1 MGTTAGADVPWPEP
15 VDLDD
20 LLPPQSSS
28 KARLGLSRMR
38 AALQALDNPQRS
50 FAAIQVAGTN
60 GKGSICSLV
69 HGALTANGLRCGL
82 YTSPHLVSWCERIRV
97 GSSFVSSDVLRELLT
112 ELQPLSRMFAL
123 STFEKLTVAAFV
135 HFQRE
140 AVELAVLEVGL
151 GGRLD
156 ATTAHGHRPIV
167 AFAAIGYDHQEH
179 LGTDLAGIAREKA
192 AVLNRGCLALSGPQ
206 APVVARVLEAE
217 ATRCGATLQ
226 WVAPL
231 AQADF
236 VALQLGLG
244 GAVQR
249 ENAATA
255 LAVLAAVNATG
266 YPLDSEASRRGM
278 AGAQWPGRLETCR
291 WRGHDVLVDG
301 AHNVSAARRLREE
314 ISQRQGHVV
323 QRQRTCWVLGIQ
335 THKDAGALVAA
346 LLHPEDRAWIVAI
359 DGAHCWSCRDVT
371 RVLPEAL
378 VPLVQRPDSGDTW
391 EPTAA
396 LDAVFGSHQDGKATV
411 VIAGSLHLLGILFSR
426 GVIVPV
432 PFAHHQPWPSTPT
445 P

>member
-1 MGTTAGADVPWPEP
+1 MSTSAGAEASWPEP
-15 VDLDD
+15 VDFAD

-28 KARLGLSRMR
+28 DARLGLCRMR
-38 AALQALDNPQRS
+38 AALQALDNPQMA

-60 GKGSICSLV
+60 GKGSVCSLV
-69 HGALTANGLRCGL
+69 HAALTANGLRCGL

-97 GSSFVSSDVLRELLT
+97 GNSFVSGDVLRELLT
-112 ELQPLSRMFAL
+112 ELQPLSRRFAL

-156 ATTAHGHRPIV
+156 ATTAHGRRPIV

-192 AVLNRGCLALSGPQ
+192 GVLNPGCLALSGPQ

-231 AQADF
+231 AQQDF
-236 VALQLGLG
+236 AALQLGLG

-255 LAVLAAVNATG
+255 LALLAVISTTQR
-266 YPLDSEASRRGM
+266 PLDPQANRRGM
-278 AGAQWPGRLETCR
+278 ALAQWPGRLQACT
-291 WRGHDVLVDG
+291 WQGHAVLVDG

-314 ISQRQGHVV
+314 ISQRQGRAA
-323 QRQRTCWVLGIQ
+323 QRQGICWVLGIQ
-335 THKDAGALVAA
+335 CHKDAGALVAA

-359 DGAHCWSCRDVT
+359 DGAHCWSCRDVA
-371 RVLPEAL
+371 RVLPKTM
-378 VPLVQRPDSGDTW
+378 VPLVQRPGSGDIW

-396 LDAVFGSHQDGKATV
+396 LNAVFGSHQDGKATV
-411 VIAGSLHLLGILFSR
+411 VIAGSLYLLGILFSR
-426 GVIVPV
+426 GVIAPI
-432 PFAHHQPWPSTPT
+432 PSAHQQP
-445 P
+445 